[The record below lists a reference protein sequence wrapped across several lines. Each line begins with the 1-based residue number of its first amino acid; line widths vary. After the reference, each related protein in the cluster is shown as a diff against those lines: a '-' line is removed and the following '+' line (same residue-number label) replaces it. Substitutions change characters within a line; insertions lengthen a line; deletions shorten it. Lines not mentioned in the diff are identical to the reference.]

1 MKVRVINFH
10 SVAHWRWNLNQNI
23 KSNANAVNGNAASNS
38 NRYASAT
45 PGIVPTPLGGG
56 NIHGSRQSE
65 IVTATGAVT
74 VDNDVDE
81 NEKEEADEEEDD
93 CCPICR
99 RYYDLSCPDCK
110 HPGEDCPIMSGPNCR
125 HSFHLHC
132 IYKWITQQ
140 GPGKQHCPMCR
151 EPWEFDQ

>member
-1 MKVRVINFH
+1 MKVRVVNFH
-10 SVAHWRWNLNQNI
+10 SVAHWRWNLNQNV
-23 KSNANAVNGNAASNS
+23 KSNASSN
-38 NRYASAT
+38 NNNASASSAT
-45 PGIVPTPLGGG
+45 LGIVPTPLGGG
-56 NIHGSRQSE
+56 NMHGSRQIE
-65 IVTATGAVT
+65 VVAA
-74 VDNDVDE
+74 VDNKAEE
-81 NEKEEADEEEDD
+81 NDIDEKEEADEDDD

-140 GPGKQHCPMCR
+140 GPGEQHCPMCR